1 MSGRKDSVIAT
12 LPARVSVIIP
22 TKDRSACLR
31 QALTSVRALEGDD
44 LSLEVIVVDDGSIDD
59 TAAVARQFGALH
71 LRGTTPGA
79 AATRNVGLMAATGEY
94 VTFLDDDD
102 IFTPQHI
109 RPQLAVLEARPELA
123 AVVGQRI
130 CADTALRPILAP
142 IPQTLP
148 ADGYVFPAFLE
159 QWPQLGTLVVRAL
172 LLQSVGLFDV
182 RYPGGEDWDW
192 TLRLAL
198 RYRIGFVPVPSLLFR
213 VRPVGSETEDSA
225 TWGRVGVNR
234 RVFWT
239 NVWRSGAQRPS
250 LKKTVRMYLHHRG
263 FYADY
268 FIRSALAHL
277 SRGDRGAALRALLLG
292 LRTSTPHVAW
302 ALLRRPDVRDAL
314 ASALSSGAPAAM
326 A

>member
-1 MSGRKDSVIAT
+1 M
-12 LPARVSVIIP
+12 PACVSVIIP
-22 TKDRSACLR
+22 TKNRSVMLR
-31 QALTSVRALEGDD
+31 QALGSVQALEGVD
-44 LSLEVIVVDDGSIDD
+44 LSLEVIVVDDDSSDD
-59 TAAVARQFGALH
+59 TAAVAHQFGAVL
-71 LRGTTPGA
+71 LRGATPGA
-79 AATRNVGLMAATGEY
+79 AAMRNVGLMAATGEY
-94 VTFLDDDD
+94 VAFLDDDD
-102 IFTPQHI
+102 VFTPQHI
-109 RPQLAVLEARPELA
+109 RPQLAALNAIPELA

-130 CADTALRPILAP
+130 CTDAALRPVLPP

-148 ADGYVFPAFLE
+148 ANGHVFPAFLE
-159 QWPQLGTLVVRAL
+159 QWPQLGTLVVRTSRWK
-172 LLQSVGLFDV
+172 SVGLFDV

-192 TLRLAL
+192 ALRLAI
-198 RYRIGFVPVPSLLFR
+198 RFRIGFVPVPCLLFR
-213 VRPVGSETEDSA
+213 VRPVGSQTQDSA

-268 FIRSALAHL
+268 FIRSAMAHL

-292 LRTSTPHVAW
+292 LRTSPPHVAW
-302 ALLRRPDVRDAL
+302 ALLRRPDLRDGIADAL
-314 ASALSSGAPAAM
+314 DLGAPAAI